1 MNLNLILG
9 ANPEGRSYLET
20 GSYFI
25 VQYAPSNPALSVTEL
40 KSSAAS
46 SKRSSTEP
54 EETFKTESVTMK
66 DGNLVVYFNDEQQG
80 ILIKVISS

>member
-1 MNLNLILG
+1 MTQQ
-9 ANPEGRSYLET
+9 GRSYLET

-25 VQYAPSNPALSVTEL
+25 VQYAPSNPAVSVAEL

-54 EETFKTESVTMK
+54 EEIYKTESVIMQ
-66 DGNLVVYFNDEQQG
+66 DGNLFVYINDDQQG
-80 ILIKVISS
+80 IFIEVIQNREIS